1 EAGQPIGDWVTLQS
15 TLQDA
20 LEAILAEGGAAVVT
34 KERGR
39 YAGTIDIHT
48 VMDTIHGLREEHEHD
63 HDSAQAAIDRSG
75 EEQAGAE
82 QVGEPS

>member
-1 EAGQPIGDWVTLQS
+1 MQS

-34 KERGR
+34 GERGR

-48 VMDTIHGLREEHEHD
+48 VMDTISHLRETHGTKGP
-63 HDSAQAAIDRSG
+63 AAAD
-75 EEQAGAE
+75 
-82 QVGEPS
+82 EPS